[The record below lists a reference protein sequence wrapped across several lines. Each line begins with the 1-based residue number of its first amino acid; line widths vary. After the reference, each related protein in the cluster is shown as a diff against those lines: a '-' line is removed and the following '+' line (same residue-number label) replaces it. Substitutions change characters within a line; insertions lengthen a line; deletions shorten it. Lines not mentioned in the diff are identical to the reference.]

1 MLNNSLTDS
10 DWIEVTGNGTFYA
23 RLKNGYVTLLFLA
36 TNYSVGNIIVPN
48 GYEPKMNVPFTARF
62 IVNDIDDTDFFY
74 VTKSRIIV
82 RPSDPNSSGKI
93 YGSVS
98 YPL

>member
-1 MLNNSLTDS
+1 
-10 DWIEVTGNGTFYA
+10 
-23 RLKNGYVTLLFLA
+23 
-36 TNYSVGNIIVPN
+36 
-48 GYEPKMNVPFTARF
+48 MNVPFTARF

-93 YGSVS
+93 YVS